1 MNKNKFLE
9 AECEEMEAAQDLR
22 TQQTIHGGDRYG
34 AALHSSFTQ
43 EELLDFSANIN
54 PLGMPESV
62 EKAILNSLSAS
73 LHYPDPFCRQL
84 RAEIAAKEKVK
95 AEEILCGNGG
105 ADLIYRLVY
114 ALKPKQALVTAPT
127 FAEYEE
133 ALRQVGARIHHYNL
147 PESMK
152 IGEKLLESITE
163 DLELIFVCNPN
174 NPTGLLTDRSLL
186 QRLLERAETLGIWV
200 CVDECFLDFV
210 KEKEAY
216 TLTGFLNRYPHLVI
230 LKSFTKLYA
239 MPGLRLGYVLSG
251 NGALLR
257 KMQQAGQ
264 PWGVSELAMEAG
276 IAALKETNYREQTIA
291 LVDKEREF
299 LMSGLTKLGCKVWPG
314 KANYLC
320 FRIAGEPRLYEKLLE
335 HGILIRRCENYHNLT
350 EQDYRIAVRT
360 HEENKCLL
368 EAISEIVTQ

>member
-1 MNKNKFLE
+1 
-9 AECEEMEAAQDLR
+9 MEASQDLQ

-73 LHYPDPFCRQL
+73 LHYPDPFCRRL
-84 RAEIAAKEKVK
+84 RSEIAVKEKVE

-152 IGEKLLESITE
+152 IGEKLLESVTG
-163 DLELIFVCNPN
+163 DLELVFVCNPN

-210 KEKEAY
+210 KEKETY
-216 TLTGFLNRYPHLVI
+216 SLTSFLNKYPHLVI

-239 MPGLRLGYVLSG
+239 MPGLRLGYVLSA
-251 NGALLR
+251 NGELLR

-264 PWGVSELAMEAG
+264 PWAVSEPAMEAG

-299 LMSGLTKLGCKVWPG
+299 LMSGLTKLGCKVWSG

-320 FRIAGEPRLYEKLLE
+320 FRIAGEPRLYEKLLG

-350 EQDYRIAVRT
+350 EYDYRIAVRT
-360 HEENKCLL
+360 HEENKRLL
-368 EAISEIVTQ
+368 EAIKEIYIK